1 MALILIIEDD
11 AEARDVLRRGM
22 IRAGHEVIEAA
33 NGAEGLKRL
42 EQHEVDLVITD
53 LIMPEK
59 EGLETIT
66 EALEVYPDL
75 KIIAISG
82 GTRLGF
88 DSYLKIARSLG
99 AQRVYSKPVDL
110 RELAGAVEE
119 LLANGA

>member
-1 MALILIIEDD
+1 MT
-11 AEARDVLRRGM
+11 
-22 IRAGHEVIEAA
+22 RAGHKVIEAA
-33 NGAEGLKRL
+33 NGNEGLKML
-42 EQHEVDLVITD
+42 EQQTVDVVITD

-66 EALEVYPDL
+66 EALELYPDL

-88 DSYLKIARSLG
+88 DSYLKIAKSLG

-110 RELAGAVEE
+110 RELETAVQE
-119 LLANGA
+119 LLKNGA